1 MPRITLYGM
10 MQYDETLF
18 DDVVLPDG
26 LDKDILVAEIVSKSG
41 DLFPYY
47 QVPPVL
53 KRNITYWFIRRR
65 YDFEQMYKALTATYN
80 PIENYDRYEIATRNY
95 TNSGKDNTSRTY
107 RNENTSTD
115 TTTLGTQTITD
126 GTGATREGVSAYNSS
141 DYANRSKTDSTRR
154 DTTTNSGSDKNINV
168 ANSQSSD
175 DSTVNYGA
183 VRDESEDV
191 HVHGN
196 IGVTT
201 NQQMIEA
208 EEELRIKYD
217 LYSMIAT
224 LFERE
229 FILQIY

>member
-10 MQYDETLF
+10 MMYDETLF
-18 DDVVLPDG
+18 DDIVLPEG
-26 LDKDILVAEIVSKSG
+26 LDKDILVAEIISKSG

-47 QVPPVL
+47 QVPPIL
-53 KRNITYWFIRRR
+53 KRNISYWFIRRK
-65 YDFEQMYKALTATYN
+65 YDFEQMYKALTAKYN
-80 PIENYDRYEIATRNY
+80 PIENYDRYEAVSRNY

-115 TTTLGTQTITD
+115 TTTLGTKIITS
-126 GTGATREGVSAYNSS
+126 EGVSAYNSN
-141 DYANRSKTDSTRR
+141 DYANRSKTD
-154 DTTTNSGSDKNINV
+154 TTNSGSDKNINV

-217 LYSMIAT
+217 LYSMIVT

-229 FILQIY
+229 FIVQIY

>member
-18 DDVVLPDG
+18 DDIVLPEG
-26 LDKDILVAEIVSKSG
+26 LNKELLIAEIISKSG

-53 KRNITYWFIRRR
+53 KSNITYWFIRRR

-80 PIENYDRYEIATRNY
+80 PIENYDRYETVSRNY

-115 TTTLGTQTITD
+115 TTTLGTQIITS
-126 GTGATREGVSAYNSS
+126 EGVSAYNSS
-141 DYANRSKTDSTRR
+141 DYANRSKTD
-154 DTTTNSGSDKNINV
+154 TTNSGSDKNINV

-208 EEELRIKYD
+208 EEEMRIKYD

-229 FILQIY
+229 FIVQIY

>member
-1 MPRITLYGM
+1 M
-10 MQYDETLF
+10 MMYDSTLF
-18 DDVVLPDG
+18 DDIILPEG
-26 LDKDILVAEIVSKSG
+26 LNKDILVAEIISKSG
-41 DLFPYY
+41 DLYPYY

-53 KRNITYWFIRRR
+53 KKNITYWFIRRR
-65 YDFEQMYKALTATYN
+65 YDFEQMYKALTATYS
-80 PIENYDRYEIATRNY
+80 PIENYDRYETTTRNY
-95 TNSGKDNTSRTY
+95 INSGKDNTTRTY
-107 RNENTSTD
+107 KNENNGTY
-115 TTTLGTQTITD
+115 TTTLDTKTVTD
-126 GTGATREGVSAYNSS
+126 GTGETREGVSAYNSG
-141 DYANRSKTDSTRR
+141 DYANRNKTNSTSR
-154 DTTTNSGSDKNINV
+154 DTTINSGSDKNINV
-168 ANSQSSD
+168 ANSLSSD

-183 VRDESEDV
+183 IRDETEAV

-208 EEELRIKYD
+208 ETELRIKYD

>member
-18 DDVVLPDG
+18 DDIVLPEG
-26 LDKDILVAEIVSKSG
+26 LNKELLIAEIISKSG

-47 QVPPVL
+47 QVPPIL
-53 KRNITYWFIRRR
+53 KRNISYWFIRRR
-65 YDFEQMYKALTATYN
+65 YDFEQMYKALTAKYN
-80 PIENYDRYEIATRNY
+80 PIENYDRYEVASRNY

-107 RNENTSTD
+107 KNENSSTD
-115 TTTLGTQTITD
+115 TTTLGTHIITS
-126 GTGATREGVSAYNSS
+126 EGVSAYNSS
-141 DYANRSKTDSTRR
+141 DYANRSKTD
-154 DTTTNSGSDKNINV
+154 TTNSGSDKNINV

-175 DSTVNYGA
+175 DSIVNYGA

-208 EEELRIKYD
+208 EEEMRIKYD

-229 FILQIY
+229 FIVQIY

>member
-10 MQYDETLF
+10 MMYDKTLF
-18 DDVVLPDG
+18 DDVVLPEG
-26 LDKDILVAEIVSKSG
+26 LDKDILVSEIISKSG

-65 YDFEQMYKALTATYN
+65 YDFEQMYKALTAKYN
-80 PIENYDRYEIATRNY
+80 PIENYDRYEVASRNY

-107 RNENTSTD
+107 KNENSSTD
-115 TTTLGTQTITD
+115 TTTLGTQIITS
-126 GTGATREGVSAYNSS
+126 EGVSAYNSN
-141 DYANRSKTDSTRR
+141 DYANSSKTN
-154 DTTTNSGSDKNINV
+154 TTNSGSDKNINV

-208 EEELRIKYD
+208 EENMRIKYD
-217 LYSMIAT
+217 LYSMIST
-224 LFERE
+224 MFERE
-229 FILQIY
+229 FIVQMY

>member
-10 MQYDETLF
+10 MMYDETLF
-18 DDVVLPDG
+18 DDVVLPEG
-26 LDKDILVAEIVSKSG
+26 LDKDILVSEIVSKSG

-47 QVPPVL
+47 QVPPIL
-53 KRNITYWFIRRR
+53 KRNISYWFIRRR
-65 YDFEQMYKALTATYN
+65 YDFEQMYKALTAKYN
-80 PIENYDRYEIATRNY
+80 PIENYDRYEAASRNY

-107 RNENTSTD
+107 RNENNSTD
-115 TTTLGTQTITD
+115 TTTLGTQIITS
-126 GTGATREGVSAYNSS
+126 EGVSAYNSN
-141 DYANRSKTDSTRR
+141 DYANSSKTN
-154 DTTTNSGSDKNINV
+154 TTNSGSDKNINV

-208 EEELRIKYD
+208 EEEMRIKYD

-229 FILQIY
+229 FIVQIY